1 MIRRHRSGMVLA
13 GIVVTLLTL
22 GSATPA
28 FAVTMTLPLP
38 PGGPQAAAHH
48 GAAATHIIAASG
60 TPAWQITLIAIAAA
74 LVTATGAILLD
85 RARHGIGGRAAAGA
99 GWPGAR
105 SGRTRLRRAGVISG
119 GVLSRHRR
127 LVDRRDGLGAACRSR
142 GC

>member
-28 FAVTMTLPLP
+28 FAVTMPLPLP

-48 GAAATHIIAASG
+48 GAAATQIIAASG

-74 LVTATGAILLD
+74 LVTATAAVLLD
-85 RARHGIGGRAAAGA
+85 RARAARRQPPVPRPEQAQPAVPHYQHRA
-99 GWPGAR
+99 
-105 SGRTRLRRAGVISG
+105 
-119 GVLSRHRR
+119 
-127 LVDRRDGLGAACRSR
+127 
-142 GC
+142 